1 MSTIKN
7 RYISV
12 QLKILSAVALVF
24 LTAMLLVTA
33 YTASQEKERL
43 LVSAEGQ
50 AKDLISSYFDSMNAM
65 MVTGTMANREVLR
78 TKFEARGEVQEIR
91 MVRGEEVK
99 KIYGPGLDHEQP
111 VDGFDQRG
119 LKGEMVMEVAETP
132 KGRVLHIAQPYKALS
147 DYNGTNCLTCH
158 PGEEGRVLGVV
169 RLTYALNKFDAAV
182 EEDLWGVITINVAI
196 FAIGLGLLTFLLRH
210 FVVSPLKVL
219 QQTVEQV
226 ERNTDLRPRVQLS
239 VRDEF
244 GNMATAINS
253 MLDRFQSTITD
264 LTASLDNIADY
275 AKGLARVAEQAEK
288 GIDEQENQ
296 SQQLTMVIGELSTAA
311 QDVAASAARAE
322 EAARE
327 AHASAA
333 DGGGVVSRVVNAI
346 ALLAGR
352 IENASD
358 VVRQLALGSDKI
370 GQVSE
375 AITAIAEQTNLLAL
389 NAAIEAA
396 RAGEQGRG
404 FAVVADEVRNLAQR
418 TQEAT
423 QEISDIIEQLKN
435 SSEEAVRVMD
445 EGKREAEQSVEE
457 SRQAG
462 NALEAIASSVDSIN
476 DMNTRIATAAEEQ
489 TAIVEEVNRSIIS
502 INEVAQRAAEGTR
515 ETARASDEMV
525 SITDRSDQMIK
536 KFKT

>member
-1 MSTIKN
+1 MSAKKN

-24 LTAMLLVTA
+24 LTAMLLVTG
-33 YTASQEKERL
+33 YSTSQEKERL
-43 LVSAEGQ
+43 LVSAESQ
-50 AKDLISSYFDSMNAM
+50 ANDLISSYFDSMNAM
-65 MVTGTMANREVLR
+65 MVTGTMANREILR
-78 TKFEARGEVQEIR
+78 SKFEARDEVMEIR
-91 MVRGEEVK
+91 MVRGEEVS

-111 VDGFDQRG
+111 VDELDQRG
-119 LKGEMVMEVAETP
+119 LQGKSLLEVVETP
-132 KGRVLHIAQPYKALS
+132 KGRVLNIVRPYTAQA

-158 PGEEGRVLGVV
+158 PGDEGRVLGAV
-169 RLTYALNKFDAAV
+169 RLSYDLNKFDVAV
-182 EEDLWGVITINVAI
+182 EEDLWAIVTINLAI
-196 FAIGLGLLTFLLRH
+196 FGIGLGLLTILLRH
-210 FVVSPLKVL
+210 FVVSPMKAL
-219 QQTVEQV
+219 QTTVEQV
-226 ERNTDLRPRVQLS
+226 ERDTDLRPRVQIS
-239 VRDEF
+239 ARDEF
-244 GNMATAINS
+244 GDMAMAINS
-253 MLDRFQSTITD
+253 MLDRFQSTINE
-264 LTASLDNIADY
+264 LTSGLDGIADY

-296 SQQLTMVIGELSTAA
+296 SQQLTVVISELSTAA
-311 QDVAASAARAE
+311 QDVATSAARAE

-327 AHASAA
+327 AHSSAA

-358 VVRQLALGSDKI
+358 VVRQLAQGSDKI

-423 QEISDIIEQLKN
+423 QEISDIIEQLKS

-462 NALEAIASSVDSIN
+462 NALEAIANSVDSIN

-489 TAIVEEVNRSIIS
+489 TAIVEEVNRNIIS
-502 INEVAQRAAEGTR
+502 INEVAKQAAVGTR

-525 SITDRSDQMIK
+525 SITERSDQMIK